1 MQLKLYAPQQA
12 HAELTKLWPQIKAA
26 LQNGHKLEL
35 TIKREKRSLDQNAL
49 LWSCLTDLSKQ
60 VEWYGNKLT
69 KEEFKDLLTAGLKK
83 QKAIPGI
90 DGGFVMVGSSTS
102 SMTKEEMS
110 DLITLAHAFG
120 DERSVKWSPTSI
132 GSFDDQGREES

>member
-12 HAELTKLWPQIKAA
+12 HAELTKLWPQIKKA
-26 LQNGHKLEL
+26 LEAGHKLEL

-49 LWSCLTDLSKQ
+49 MWSCLTDLSKQ
-60 VEWYGNKLT
+60 VEWYGQKLT

-120 DERSVKWSPTSI
+120 DERGVKWSPTSI
-132 GSFDDQGREES
+132 GSFDEER

>member
-1 MQLKLYAPQQA
+1 M
-12 HAELTKLWPQIKAA
+12 
-26 LQNGHKLEL
+26 QNGHKLEL

-102 SMTKEEMS
+102 GMTKEEMS

-120 DERSVKWSPTSI
+120 DERGVKWSPTSI
-132 GSFDDQGREES
+132 GSFDDQGREEP